1 MAAPN
6 QQQLAALQK
15 MMQGQGQCKKIKKA
29 GTIAKSVNLNDL
41 IKTCKVL
48 NRSDE
53 DSTISDLMFGKRKD
67 INNSQY
73 IMSDAD
79 EELLILIEFR
89 EDIDLETISFHACKE
104 EKDNGD
110 DDEDEDEDDDEP
122 SYSAPKQI
130 FIYAVDSLN
139 KDFDDA
145 LAAKPD
151 IKLICDGKKL
161 KSGGGQ
167 KVKLKKKA
175 KQSIKFGKVDKIM
188 IYITSNQ
195 DDTDQTYIS
204 GIKFEGNSSAKTDM
218 SRWNDVKCKS

>member
-1 MAAPN
+1 MAAPAQMAAMQKMAQKM
-6 QQQLAALQK
+6 QQQ
-15 MMQGQGQCKKIKKA
+15 KKPVKKA
-29 GTIAKSVNLNDL
+29 GAIDKIVNLNNL
-41 IKTCKVL
+41 VKTIKVL

-53 DSTISDLMFGKRKD
+53 DSNISDKMFGTNTN
-67 INNSQY
+67 INSSQY